1 MNKKETSA
9 TTSMRMTKKKHEE
22 EAKRPN
28 YERDSEGNYS
38 ICAVREYSKQG
49 RFSRVIKTLKRESA
63 SCRDRL

>member
-9 TTSMRMTKKKHEE
+9 TTSMRTTKKKHVE

-38 ICAVREYSKQG
+38 ICAVREYLS
-49 RFSRVIKTLKRESA
+49 FSMSIY
-63 SCRDRL
+63 